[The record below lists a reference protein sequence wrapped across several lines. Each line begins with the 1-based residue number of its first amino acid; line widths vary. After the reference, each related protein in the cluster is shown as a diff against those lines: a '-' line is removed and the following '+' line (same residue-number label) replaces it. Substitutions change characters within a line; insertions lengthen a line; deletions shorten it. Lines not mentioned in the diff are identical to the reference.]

1 MRMPVFFISHG
12 GGPWPFI
19 EEMRAEFAVT
29 EAWLRALP
37 ASLPRQPQAIVSIS
51 GHWEAERFTVS
62 SSPRPPMIYDYYNFP
77 PHTYRIQ
84 YPAPGSPQVAHRV
97 RELLTRAGIECD
109 EDPERGFDHGT
120 FVPLALIFPRAEVPV
135 VSLSL
140 RMSLDAREHLAM
152 GEALAPLRD
161 DGVLIIGSGL
171 TYHNL
176 RAMRTS
182 ASAGTVSERFE
193 EWLTEAVQQR
203 DARERAQRLAQWA
216 GAPGARLAH
225 PREDHLIPLMAAAG
239 AAGNDAGQRVL
250 LDHVWGIAMA
260 SYEFGATAEPTI
272 A

>member
-1 MRMPVFFISHG
+1 MPVFFISHG
-12 GGPWPFI
+12 GGPWPFV

-37 ASLPRQPQAIVSIS
+37 AALPRKPAAIVSIS

-62 SSPRPPMIYDYYNFP
+62 SSARPPMIYDYYNFP
-77 PHTYRIQ
+77 SHTYHIQ
-84 YPAPGSPQVAHRV
+84 YPAPGSPEVAHRV
-97 RELLTRAGIECD
+97 RALLTGAGIECD

-120 FVPLALIFPRAEVPV
+120 FVPLALIYPRAEVPV

-140 RMSLDAREHLAM
+140 RISLDAREHLAM
-152 GEALAPLRD
+152 GEALQPLRD
-161 DGVLIIGSGL
+161 ENVLIIGSGL
-171 TYHNL
+171 SYHNL
-176 RAMRTS
+176 RAMRAS

-203 DARERAQRLAQWA
+203 DARARAQRLAQWD
-216 GAPGARLAH
+216 GAPGARQAH

-239 AAGNDAGQRVL
+239 AAGHDAGQRVL

-260 SYEFGATAEPTI
+260 SYAFGTTAEPTI

>member
-1 MRMPVFFISHG
+1 MPVFFISHG

-37 ASLPRQPQAIVSIS
+37 ASLPRQPAAIVSIS

-62 SSPRPPMIYDYYNFP
+62 SSSRPPMIYDYYNFP

-84 YPAPGSPQVAHRV
+84 YPAPGSPAIAHRV

-120 FVPLALIFPRAEVPV
+120 FVPLALIYPDAQVPV

-140 RMSLDAREHLAM
+140 RSSLDAREHLAM
-152 GEALAPLRD
+152 GEALRPLRD
-161 DGVLIIGSGL
+161 ENVLVIGSGL
-171 TYHNL
+171 SYHNL
-176 RAMRTS
+176 RAMRVS

-193 EWLTEAVQQR
+193 EWLTEAVQQP
-203 DARERAQRLAQWA
+203 DAQARAQLLSQWD

-239 AAGNDAGQRVL
+239 AAGDDAGQRVL
-250 LDHVWGIAMA
+250 LDRVWGIVMA
-260 SYEFGATAEPTI
+260 SYQFGPTAEATI
-272 A
+272 S